1 MTLHYKLNAKLS
13 WFTIF
18 IERETRIAYV
28 RGRCN
33 RMGKMKLVS
42 FDLDDTLIRE
52 IHSVMLPCILNGKE
66 KEHSFIQ
73 AQEEKGEINYMAADY
88 LRAELLLG
96 LEESG
101 IAQSFLEIAK
111 PINSIKN
118 VVEALHERNIKCIV
132 ITVGPKQVAKVV
144 CDIFGFDG
152 YYGSEYEVVEGVF
165 TGKILNY
172 IGAQEKVECLQDFC
186 KNNNIKPEEC
196 IAVGDGST
204 DIPIFEYCGKS
215 IAINSSPKV
224 CKSAMYAIETDDLI
238 DILKCIL

>member
-1 MTLHYKLNAKLS
+1 MGVGKL
-13 WFTIF
+13 
-18 IERETRIAYV
+18 
-28 RGRCN
+28 
-33 RMGKMKLVS
+33 KLVC

-73 AQEEKGEINYMAADY
+73 EQEEKGLIDYKSADY

-96 LEESG
+96 LKEDK
-101 IAQSFLEIAK
+101 IAQSFLELAK
-111 PINSIKN
+111 PLKNIKS
-118 VVEALHERNIKCIV
+118 VVHALHEQSIKCIV

-144 CDIFGFDG
+144 CDIWGFDY
-152 YYGSEYEVVEGVF
+152 YYGSDYEVAHGVF

-172 IGAQEKVECLQDFC
+172 TGAEQKIQCLQHFC
-186 KNNNIKPEEC
+186 ENNSIKPEEC

-224 CKSAMYAIETDDLI
+224 RKSAMYTLDTEDLT
-238 DILKCIL
+238 DILKYIL